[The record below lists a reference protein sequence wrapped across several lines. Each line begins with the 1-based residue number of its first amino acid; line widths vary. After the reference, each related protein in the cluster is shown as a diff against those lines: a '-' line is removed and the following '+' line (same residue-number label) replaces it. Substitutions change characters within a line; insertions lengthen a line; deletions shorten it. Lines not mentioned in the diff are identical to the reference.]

1 MLPDHE
7 ILNRLLNVGD
17 LVIDPPPERYRIQ
30 PASVDITLGDDF
42 RTYRRQTYRVVALDD
57 IPDDLTHARHSEGGG
72 VTLPPG
78 EFVLATT
85 AEHFTIPPDLCAFL
99 HGRSTLGRLGIA
111 VHVTAG
117 LVDPGYVGELT
128 LEIANVGPL
137 TVHLRPGDAIGQI
150 TFEQL
155 DSAASRPYGHEGLAS
170 RYQHQVGATA
180 PRAVP
185 GVARLADIVELRRG
199 STP

>member
-7 ILNRLLNVGD
+7 IARRLQPGGGLT
-17 LVIDPPPERYRIQ
+17 ITPEPGLARLQ

-42 RTYRRQTYRVVALDD
+42 RAYRRQTYRVVALDD

-72 VTLPPG
+72 VILPPG

-85 AEHFTIPPDLCAFL
+85 AEHFTIPDDLCAFL

-128 LEIANVGPL
+128 LEIANLGPL
-137 TVHLRPGDAIGQI
+137 TVHLRPGDAVGQV

-155 DSAASRPYGHEGLAS
+155 DSAASRPYGHDGLAS
-170 RYQHQVGATA
+170 RYQHQSGATA

-185 GVARLADIVELRRG
+185 GAARLADIVELRR
-199 STP
+199 TT